1 MFRNFAALLMS
12 AAALLSAA
20 DSLSEAAAKR
30 GIRIGAAVQ
39 SGYIAGEPAYAATLS
54 REYSMIEPEYEML
67 WNTIHPSPA
76 SYNFSGADKLV
87 DYAGK
92 NGVPLRADH
101 LVWHS
106 SLPSWLNSL
115 TSDQLKQALRD
126 HIMTVAGR
134 YAGKVYSWEVVNEAV
149 ADGGGHQLPHIEYP
163 GLPREEMMAAVNRF
177 YDSYYFRPRV
187 VWRIVRD
194 SLWDAHERKR
204 LYTEA
209 VEYLR
214 VRSERSKY
222 ARKKVANA

>member
-149 ADGGGHQLPHIEYP
+149 ADGGGGFRSSIWNNQPGIGLTGIAWIEK
-163 GLPREEMMAAVNRF
+163 AF
-177 YDSYYFRPRV
+177 Q
-187 VWRIVRD
+187 W
-194 SLWDAHERKR
+194 AHEADPKAR
-204 LYTEA
+204 LFYNDYGAEDMGA
-209 VEYLR
+209 KSNFVYD
-214 VRSERSKY
+214 
-222 ARKKVANA
+222 